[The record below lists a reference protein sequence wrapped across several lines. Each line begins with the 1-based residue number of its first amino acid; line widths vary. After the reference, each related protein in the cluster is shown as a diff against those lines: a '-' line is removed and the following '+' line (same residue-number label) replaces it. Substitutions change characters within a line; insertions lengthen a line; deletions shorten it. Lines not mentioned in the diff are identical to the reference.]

1 MIVLS
6 LRPLRNSYVK
16 AKMSHQTTPN
26 HKRDPVICPLSTSPN
41 SMLLVDLQS
50 TTKISPLSVLTSKL
64 QFTLTTLKKKDHSQS
79 KTKKLRSPLKTPK
92 SNGNL
97 PKRKFSHKPKLNLP
111 HFHMLLTVSF
121 RTKSVFTFLVVLHL
135 KARHQE
141 AYSDW
146 TSTACNGQSQNK
158 RGQLP
163 KLGNKHHFH
172 FTQRTTKITLCFM
185 EAPIMKHT
193 NYLATSTFTKLKL
206 NTGSNVTIFPKILSN
221 PGSLLL
227 SALTKIKS
235 TYLEGIILMRGI
247 AKAISM
253 ICMRF
258 SSTWPWKKADLMR
271 VPLFEDSMRSFLS
284 MSLLHTSSQKKG
296 VHRR

>member
-1 MIVLS
+1 
-6 LRPLRNSYVK
+6 
-16 AKMSHQTTPN
+16 MSHQTTPN

-247 AKAISM
+247 PKAISM

-258 SSTWPWKKADLMR
+258 SST
-271 VPLFEDSMRSFLS
+271 
-284 MSLLHTSSQKKG
+284 
-296 VHRR
+296 